1 MNQPSPTTWPDL
13 HNHVSTLLVTADTA
27 VIFFNAGHVIL
38 DANDKARQW
47 FGEIFPQQTRLQDA
61 WLDELGLQLVD
72 RGLHNLTL
80 NALLSRQVPDSY
92 VGLSLAN
99 QTRWAQW
106 HVLATIHQQ
115 EPCQALVLTD
125 VSELMQSFHAL
136 QQHAEDADTRD
147 FATRLYNRRY
157 ALERLEQMH
166 LHAKRYQSPFAIAMV
181 DIDHFKR
188 INDTYGHS
196 YGDEVLE
203 RLASVIQKS
212 FRETDLCARFGGE
225 EFLILMPETEINAA
239 IFSLDRL
246 RQQISE
252 LKWAQMQRPVTI
264 SSGVVRWQINKSVEQ
279 LVFLV
284 DQRLGTAK
292 KAGRNQVCG
301 DLF

>member
-1 MNQPSPTTWPDL
+1 MNQPTPATRPNL
-13 HNHVSTLLVTADTA
+13 HTSASMSLVTADTA
-27 VIFFNAGHVIL
+27 VIFFDAERLIV
-38 DANDKARQW
+38 DANEQARQW
-47 FGEIFPQQTRLQDA
+47 FGEILPQQTQLQDA
-61 WLDELGLQLVD
+61 WLGQLGLQLVD
-72 RGLHNLTL
+72 RGFHPLTL
-80 NALLSRQVPDSY
+80 TALLNRQLPDSY
-92 VGLSLAN
+92 VGLRLAN

-106 HVLATIHQQ
+106 HVLATVHQHQ
-115 EPCQALVLTD
+115 PCQALVLTD
-125 VSELMQSFHAL
+125 VSDLMQSFHAL

-166 LHAKRYQSPFAIAMV
+166 LHAKRYQSPFAIAMI

-188 INDTYGHS
+188 INDTFGHS

-203 RLASVIQKS
+203 RLASVIHKS

-225 EFLILMPETEINAA
+225 EFLILMPETETNAA

-252 LKWAQMQRPVTI
+252 LKWTQMQRPVTI
-264 SSGVVRWQINKSVEQ
+264 SSGVVRWQMNKSVEQ
-279 LVFLV
+279 LIFLV

>member
-1 MNQPSPTTWPDL
+1 MNQPISATQHTAQANP
-13 HNHVSTLLVTADTA
+13 LLATDSTA
-27 VIFFNAGHVIL
+27 VLLFDAQHTIV

-47 FGEIFPQQTRLQDA
+47 FGQIQAQQTSLNEA
-61 WLDELGLQLVD
+61 WLAALGLQLVD
-72 RGLHNLTL
+72 RHFHRLTL
-80 NALLSRQVPDSY
+80 SDLLSRQLPDPY
-92 VGLSLAN
+92 IGLSADS

-106 HVLATIHQQ
+106 HVLTSQHRHQ
-115 EPCQALVLTD
+115 PCQALVLTD
-125 VSELMQSFHAL
+125 VSDLMQSFHAL

-147 FATRLYNRRY
+147 FATGLYNRRY
-157 ALERLEQMH
+157 ALERLAQMH
-166 LHAKRYQSPFAIAMV
+166 LQAKRYQSPFAIALI

-188 INDTYGHS
+188 INDTFGHA

-203 RLASVIQKS
+203 RLANVIGKS

-225 EFLILMPETEINAA
+225 EFLILMPETETSAA
-239 IFSLDRL
+239 ILSLDRL

-252 LKWAQMQRPVTI
+252 LKWTQMQRPVTI

-279 LVFLV
+279 LLFLV

-301 DLF
+301 DLR